1 MTTRDGSE
9 REVVG
14 HLITRYLPRSCTFI
28 HTLLRFQVE
37 FRPVVLTGS
46 TLHVEEF
53 PIDTLRE
60 LTPEASLGDRVA
72 RRLNA
77 LAHGYSKTWEHRL
90 AQAAR
95 ETNCVAL
102 HAQFGW
108 AGSRSV
114 RVAGDLDLP
123 LITTFYGRDVS
134 SDEGHSYHDLF
145 RFGTLFMCEGP
156 AMAGHLESVGCPAA
170 RIRIVRIGVDL
181 GQLEF
186 AVRPRR
192 GPFVLLHCGR
202 FVPKKGTD
210 LTIRVFA
217 AVRKALPT
225 SQLWLVGDGDLR
237 RELESLAAQ
246 LRVTDGVT
254 FFGEVPHQEYLELA
268 RRAHVGL
275 QPSRTAGDG
284 DTEGG
289 APTVL
294 LELQGL
300 GVPIVSTQHADI
312 PFVVADPDRLA
323 GENDVAGLAARVVE
337 LASMSDDDY
346 AQQAARAREFVEREH
361 DARLVAQQIAD
372 VYREAIGR

>member
-1 MTTRDGSE
+1 
-9 REVVG
+9 
-14 HLITRYLPRSCTFI
+14 
-28 HTLLRFQVE
+28 
-37 FRPVVLTGS
+37 
-46 TLHVEEF
+46 
-53 PIDTLRE
+53 
-60 LTPEASLGDRVA
+60 
-72 RRLNA
+72 
-77 LAHGYSKTWEHRL
+77 
-90 AQAAR
+90 
-95 ETNCVAL
+95 
-102 HAQFGW
+102 
-108 AGSRSV
+108 
-114 RVAGDLDLP
+114 
-123 LITTFYGRDVS
+123 
-134 SDEGHSYHDLF
+134 
-145 RFGTLFMCEGP
+145 
-156 AMAGHLESVGCPAA
+156 
-170 RIRIVRIGVDL
+170 
-181 GQLEF
+181 
-186 AVRPRR
+186 
-192 GPFVLLHCGR
+192 
-202 FVPKKGTD
+202 VPKKGTD